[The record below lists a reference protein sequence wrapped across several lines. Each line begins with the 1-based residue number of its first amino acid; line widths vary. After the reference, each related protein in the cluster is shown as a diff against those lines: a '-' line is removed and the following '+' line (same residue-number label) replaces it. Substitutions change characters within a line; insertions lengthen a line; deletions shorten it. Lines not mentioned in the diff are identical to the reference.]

1 MFGGKALWSKTSAL
15 KPNQE
20 HNHNRAQPEQNVIWL
35 KRVSPCLTL
44 IKWFQALDKSCML
57 SHATYRYEVFLRLA
71 QVTWFPVLG
80 LLHASVQFPIGFLP
94 YSRFRR
100 VWHGF
105 TSDKK
110 MQKKNNL
117 LSFSWKVSCS
127 FCSLSWPWAGVEES
141 WVLVELALFLPLQ
154 TCLALYT
161 PACTTSIQPKK

>member
-1 MFGGKALWSKTSAL
+1 M
-15 KPNQE
+15 
-20 HNHNRAQPEQNVIWL
+20 IWL
-35 KRVSPCLTL
+35 KCVSPCLTL

-57 SHATYRYEVFLRLA
+57 SHATYRYLG
-71 QVTWFPVLG
+71 FP
-80 LLHASVQFPIGFLP
+80 AIGTGYMLSRAWPAARFTSISDWFLP

-110 MQKKNNL
+110 LQKKNNL

-141 WVLVELALFLPLQ
+141 WDLVELAPFLPLQ
-154 TCLALYT
+154 TCSALYT
-161 PACTTSIQPKK
+161 PACTTRIQTNNKKGKNRSTPLVFCHCQVSH